1 MFKKGGSNGSK
12 KEIIPVKPAVLDVYY
27 PDDVDIAYVNHAMI
41 AISNN
46 DFNMDFGIR
55 QPPLGGRKSQQVKI
69 NSRVVMSPQ
78 HAKMF
83 ILKLLELLQ
92 TYEKTFGEIQTEP
105 LKK

>member
-1 MFKKGGSNGSK
+1 MAQKKVIK
-12 KEIIPVKPAVLDVYY
+12 KQVKPVPLDVYY
-27 PDDVDIAYVNHAMI
+27 PDDVGIVYVNHANM

-55 QPPLGGRKSQQVKI
+55 EPLFGGGKSQQVKI

-78 HAKMF
+78 HAKVF
-83 ILKLLELLQ
+83 ILKLLDMLQ
-92 TYEKTFGEIQTEP
+92 TYEKTFGEIQTQP